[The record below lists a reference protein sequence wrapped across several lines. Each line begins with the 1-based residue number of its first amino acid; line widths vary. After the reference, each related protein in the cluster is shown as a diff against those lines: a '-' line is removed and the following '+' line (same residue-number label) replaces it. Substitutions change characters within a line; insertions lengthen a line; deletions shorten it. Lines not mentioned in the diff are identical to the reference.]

1 MRAREQ
7 MVYVLRVK
15 PDAIFYDCVENVHY
29 EKVGFL
35 DVTYEL
41 AKNLAKYYRSDIY
54 ESHYRG
60 KQNDFHRPDDVLY
73 PVEELLTEIEQI
85 GQYGALLN
93 CD

>member
-35 DVTYEL
+35 DVTYEVSQ
-41 AKNLAKYYRSDIY
+41 KF
-54 ESHYRG
+54 G
-60 KQNDFHRPDDVLY
+60 
-73 PVEELLTEIEQI
+73 
-85 GQYGALLN
+85 
-93 CD
+93 